1 MAEENQEETA
11 AEQDAPQADTASAG
25 EETRAAE
32 TTDSGENLAH
42 AVASNVDSQAGNA
55 AGTEEGKRGR
65 RAEKI
70 GIVASDKMTKTIVVR
85 VDRLIKHPKYR
96 RYVRRTSKFMAHD
109 ETGATIGDK
118 VRIVET
124 RPLSSRKRWR
134 VVEIVQK
141 AEK

>member
-1 MAEENQEETA
+1 MAEENQEDLKPTTDDA
-11 AEQDAPQADTASAG
+11 AVAEGTKAG
-25 EETRAAE
+25 ET
-32 TTDSGENLAH
+32 LAH
-42 AVASNVDSQAGNA
+42 AIAPNVDSQAGDA
-55 AGTEEGKRGR
+55 SGAEAGKRGN
-65 RAEKI
+65 RAQKV
-70 GIVASDKMTKTIVVR
+70 GIVASDKMEKTVVVR

-109 ETGATIGDK
+109 ETGAGIGDK

-124 RPLSSRKRWR
+124 RPLSARKRWR

>member
-1 MAEENQEETA
+1 MAEENQEETT
-11 AEQDAPQADTASAG
+11 AEQDAPQVDTASATD
-25 EETRAAE
+25 ETRAAE
-32 TTDSGENLAH
+32 ATDAGETLAH
-42 AVASNVDSQAGNA
+42 AVAPNVDSQAGNA

-65 RAEKI
+65 RAEKV
-70 GIVASDKMTKTIVVR
+70 GIVASDKMTNTVVVR

-124 RPLSSRKRWR
+124 RPLSARKRWR